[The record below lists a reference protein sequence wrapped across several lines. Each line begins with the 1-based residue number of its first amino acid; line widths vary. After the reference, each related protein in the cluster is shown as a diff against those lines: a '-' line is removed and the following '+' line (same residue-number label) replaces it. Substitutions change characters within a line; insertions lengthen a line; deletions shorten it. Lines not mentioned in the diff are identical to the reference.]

1 MNSAQMDNVLTVTRL
16 VATVVSIGTIGVLL
30 WYGFE
35 MRRYMRDSLQE
46 MRNFDRAIKL
56 EVIKLNN
63 EKMAARLSVVQNS
76 QYGQPPRTMDAYSA
90 YPERAF
96 CPTCKST
103 TAQAFLPATG
113 KPLTTQCTQCGNTR
127 PL

>member
-30 WYGFE
+30 WYGWQ
-35 MRRYMRDSLQE
+35 MRVYMRNALSEIRSLSDETRTVQ
-46 MRNFDRAIKL
+46 RNLAALGVQI
-56 EVIKLNN
+56 LNYD
-63 EKMAARLSVVQNS
+63 MARRVSVVQNS
-76 QYGQPPRTMDAYSA
+76 QYAQ
-90 YPERAF
+90 PERAF

-103 TAQAFLPATG
+103 TAQEYSPATG
-113 KPLTTQCTQCGNTR
+113 KPLTTKCTLCGNSR